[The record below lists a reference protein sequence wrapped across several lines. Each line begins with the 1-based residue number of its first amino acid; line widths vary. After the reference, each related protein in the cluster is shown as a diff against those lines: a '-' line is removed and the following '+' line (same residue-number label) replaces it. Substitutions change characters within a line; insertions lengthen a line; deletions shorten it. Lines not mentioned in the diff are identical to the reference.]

1 MARRSPGVAS
11 FRTGELQRFEASV
24 TRASYNAECNAPPNW
39 VAPHLLSVTF
49 HFSPFTPR
57 PHLSPLTS
65 VVHPSFSSVSISD
78 TNDSMLA
85 DIASPI
91 YISPPGLFVVSVISL
106 AVIIL
111 IEATVLRLRRWGSWK
126 IAFLHAF
133 IINLVTSVIGTGLV
147 LFATQA
153 KLPWELSAPF
163 LFVAAF
169 FFTIFVE
176 AVELKVL
183 RLSAPFPRAFLNS
196 MAPNVFS

>member
-1 MARRSPGVAS
+1 
-11 FRTGELQRFEASV
+11 
-24 TRASYNAECNAPPNW
+24 
-39 VAPHLLSVTF
+39 
-49 HFSPFTPR
+49 
-57 PHLSPLTS
+57 
-65 VVHPSFSSVSISD
+65 
-78 TNDSMLA
+78 MLA

-91 YISPPGLFVVSVISL
+91 YLSPPGLFVVSAISL
-106 AVIIL
+106 AAVIL
-111 IEATVLRLRRWGSWK
+111 IEATVLRLRRLGSWK

-133 IINLVTSVIGTGLV
+133 IINLVTSVLGTGLV

-169 FFTIFVE
+169 FFTIVVE

-196 MAPNVFS
+196 MVANVFSYIFLAAMIYLALFPTVIGYQGPSGPYRRPTPPLPPIPTPSVSN